1 MRRSRH
7 ISPALRSAEVPDG
20 APAPADTL
28 RYLLHLPDGYDDDPH
43 RLWPLVLF
51 LHGAGERGS
60 DLDLAA
66 VHGPPRLAD
75 DGQEFPFILVTPQC
89 AAASQW
95 VAELST
101 LAALI
106 DEVSSTHRVDE
117 QRVSVTGLS
126 MGGFGT
132 WSLAVRYPD
141 RFAAI
146 APICGGLWMQ
156 SAAPIRAIPSWAFH
170 GDADD
175 VVPIAATE
183 QIVDELQALDA
194 DVRFTRYAGVGH
206 DSWTETYENP
216 ELYEW
221 MLSHRRG
228 VERDGPGVE
237 KTAR

>member
-7 ISPALRSAEVPDG
+7 ITPAVRTSDVRDD
-20 APAPADTL
+20 APTPADVL
-28 RYLLHLPDGYDDDPH
+28 RYLVHLPDAYDADPG
-43 RLWPLVLF
+43 RPWPLVLF

-75 DGQEFPFILVTPQC
+75 DGHEFPFILVTPQC
-89 AAASQW
+89 AESSQW

-101 LAALI
+101 LSGLL
-106 DEVSSTHRVDE
+106 DEVVSTHRVDPA
-117 QRVSVTGLS
+117 RISVTGLS

-156 SAAPIRAIPSWAFH
+156 SAAPIRHLPVWAFH

-175 VVPIAATE
+175 VVPISATE
-183 QIVDELQALDA
+183 EITSELRSLDA

-206 DSWTETYENP
+206 DSWTETYDNP
-216 ELYEW
+216 ELYDW
-221 MLSHRRG
+221 LLSHRR
-228 VERDGPGVE
+228 
-237 KTAR
+237 

>member
-7 ISPALRSAEVPDG
+7 ITPAVRTSDVHDD
-20 APAPADTL
+20 APTPADVL
-28 RYLLHLPDGYDDDPH
+28 RYLVHLPDDYDADPG

-51 LHGAGERGS
+51 LHGAGERGF

-66 VHGPPRLAD
+66 THGPPRLAD
-75 DGQEFPFILVTPQC
+75 DGHEFPFILVTPQC
-89 AAASQW
+89 GESSQW

-101 LAALI
+101 LSGLV
-106 DEVSSTHRVDE
+106 DEVVSTHRVDPA
-117 QRVSVTGLS
+117 RISVTGLS

-156 SAAPIRAIPSWAFH
+156 SAAPIRHLPVWAFH

-175 VVPIAATE
+175 VVPISATE
-183 QIVDELQALDA
+183 EIITELRSLDA

-206 DSWTETYENP
+206 DSWTETYDNP
-216 ELYEW
+216 ELYDW
-221 MLSHRRG
+221 LISHRR
-228 VERDGPGVE
+228 VL
-237 KTAR
+237 

>member
-7 ISPALRSAEVPDG
+7 ITPADRTSEVPDDG
-20 APAPADTL
+20 PTPADVL
-28 RYLLHLPDGYDDDPH
+28 RYLVHLPDDYDADPG
-43 RLWPLVLF
+43 RLWPVVLF
-51 LHGAGERGS
+51 LHGAGERGT

-75 DGQEFPFILVTPQC
+75 AGHDFPFILVTPQC
-89 AAASQW
+89 GESSQW

-101 LAALI
+101 LSGLV
-106 DEVSSTHRVDE
+106 DEVVSTHRVDPT
-117 QRVSVTGLS
+117 RISVTGLS

-146 APICGGLWMQ
+146 APICGGLGMQ
-156 SAAPIRAIPSWAFH
+156 SAAPIRHLPVWAFH

-175 VVPIAATE
+175 VVPISASEEIITE
-183 QIVDELQALDA
+183 LRSLDA

-206 DSWTETYENP
+206 DSWTETYDNP
-216 ELYEW
+216 ELYDW
-221 MLSHRRG
+221 LLSRR
-228 VERDGPGVE
+228 R
-237 KTAR
+237 

>member
-7 ISPALRSAEVPDG
+7 IT
-20 APAPADTL
+20 PADRTSDVHDDAPTPADVL
-28 RYLLHLPDGYDDDPH
+28 RYLVHLPDDYDADPSM
-43 RLWPLVLF
+43 LWPLVLF

-75 DGQEFPFILVTPQC
+75 AGQEFPFILVTPQC
-89 AAASQW
+89 GESSQW

-101 LAALI
+101 LSGLI
-106 DEVSSTHRVDE
+106 DEVVSVHRVDPA
-117 QRVSVTGLS
+117 RISVTGLS

-156 SAAPIRAIPSWAFH
+156 SAAPIRHLPVWAFH

-175 VVPIAATE
+175 VVPISATE
-183 QIVDELQALDA
+183 EIIAELRSLDA
-194 DVRFTRYAGVGH
+194 DARFTRYAGVGH
-206 DSWTETYENP
+206 DSWTETYDNP
-216 ELYEW
+216 ELYRW
-221 MLSHRRG
+221 LLSQQR
-228 VERDGPGVE
+228 
-237 KTAR
+237 AL

>member
-7 ISPALRSAEVPDG
+7 ITPAIRSSDVRDD
-20 APAPADTL
+20 APTPADVL
-28 RYLLHLPDGYDDDPH
+28 RYLVHVPADYDAD
-43 RLWPLVLF
+43 RSRIWPLVLF

-75 DGQEFPFILVTPQC
+75 DGHEFPFVLVTPQC
-89 AAASQW
+89 GESSQW

-101 LAALI
+101 LSGLV
-106 DEVSSTHRVDE
+106 DEVVSTHRVDPD
-117 QRVSVTGLS
+117 RISVTGLS

-156 SAAPIRAIPSWAFH
+156 SAAPIRHLPVWAFH

-175 VVPIAATE
+175 VVPVSATE
-183 QIVDELQALDA
+183 EITTELRSLDA

-216 ELYEW
+216 ELYDW
-221 MLSHRRG
+221 LLSKRR
-228 VERDGPGVE
+228 
-237 KTAR
+237 AL

>member
-7 ISPALRSAEVPDG
+7 ITPAARQSDVRDDAPTPPDV
-20 APAPADTL
+20 L
-28 RYLLHLPDGYDDDPH
+28 RYLVHLPDDYDADPGK
-43 RLWPLVLF
+43 LWPLVLF

-75 DGQEFPFILVTPQC
+75 AGHEFPFILVTPQC
-89 AAASQW
+89 GESSQW

-101 LAALI
+101 LSGLV
-106 DEVSSTHRVDE
+106 DEVVSMLRVDPA
-117 QRVSVTGLS
+117 RVSVTGLS

-132 WSLAVRYPD
+132 WSLAVRYPG

-156 SAAPIRAIPSWAFH
+156 SAAPIRHVPVWAFH

-175 VVPIAATE
+175 VVPISASEEIITE
-183 QIVDELQALDA
+183 LRSLDA

-206 DSWTETYENP
+206 DSWTETYDNP
-216 ELYEW
+216 ELYGW
-221 MLSHRRG
+221 LLSHRR
-228 VERDGPGVE
+228 
-237 KTAR
+237 

>member
-7 ISPALRSAEVPDG
+7 ITPDARLSDVRDD
-20 APAPADTL
+20 APTPPDVL
-28 RYLLHLPDGYDDDPH
+28 RYLVHLPDDYDADPGK
-43 RLWPLVLF
+43 LWPLVLF

-66 VHGPPRLAD
+66 VHGPPRPAD
-75 DGQEFPFILVTPQC
+75 AGHEFPFILVTPQC
-89 AAASQW
+89 GESSQW

-101 LAALI
+101 LSGLV
-106 DEVSSTHRVDE
+106 DEVVSTHRVDPA
-117 QRVSVTGLS
+117 RLSVTGLS

-156 SAAPIRAIPSWAFH
+156 SAAPIRHLPVWAFH

-175 VVPIAATE
+175 VVPMSATE
-183 QIVDELQALDA
+183 EIVAELRSLDA
-194 DVRFTRYAGVGH
+194 GVRFTRYVGVGH
-206 DSWTETYENP
+206 DSWTETYDNP
-216 ELYEW
+216 ELYDW
-221 MLSHRRG
+221 LLSHRR
-228 VERDGPGVE
+228 
-237 KTAR
+237 

>member
-7 ISPALRSAEVPDG
+7 I
-20 APAPADTL
+20 APAARMSDVHDDAPTPADVL
-28 RYLLHLPDGYDDDPH
+28 RYLVHLPDDYDSDPG

-75 DGQEFPFILVTPQC
+75 DGHEFPFVLVTPQC
-89 AAASQW
+89 GESSQW

-101 LAALI
+101 LSGLV
-106 DEVSSTHRVDE
+106 DEVVSTHRVDPA
-117 QRVSVTGLS
+117 RISVTGLS

-132 WSLAVRYPD
+132 WSLAVRYPE

-156 SAAPIRAIPSWAFH
+156 SAEPIRHLPVWAFH

-175 VVPIAATE
+175 VVPISATE
-183 QIVDELQALDA
+183 EITTELRSLDA

-206 DSWTETYENP
+206 DSWTETYDNP
-216 ELYEW
+216 ELYDW
-221 MLSHRRG
+221 LLSHRR
-228 VERDGPGVE
+228 
-237 KTAR
+237 

>member
-7 ISPALRSAEVPDG
+7 ITPALRSSDLRDDEQT
-20 APAPADTL
+20 PADTL
-28 RYLLHLPDGYDDDPH
+28 RYLIHLPDDYDADSG
-43 RLWPLVLF
+43 RLWPVVLF

-66 VHGPPRLAD
+66 VHGPPKLAD
-75 DGQEFPFILVTPQC
+75 AGHEFPFVLVTPQC
-89 AAASQW
+89 SESSQW

-101 LAALI
+101 LSVLL
-106 DEVSSTHRVDE
+106 DEVIATHRID
-117 QRVSVTGLS
+117 QARVAVTGLS

-141 RFAAI
+141 RFSAI

-156 SAAPIRAIPSWAFH
+156 SAAPIRSLPVWAFH

-175 VVPIAATE
+175 VVPISATE
-183 QIVDELQALDA
+183 QIVTELRSLDA

-206 DSWTETYENP
+206 DSWTETYDNP
-216 ELYEW
+216 TFYDWL
-221 MLSHRRG
+221 LSHRRNG
-228 VERDGPGVE
+228 EYAEGA
-237 KTAR
+237 AR

>member
-7 ISPALRSAEVPDG
+7 IAPASRASDLPDG
-20 APAPADTL
+20 QPLPADSL
-28 RYLLHLPDGYDDDPH
+28 QYLVHLPDDYDADPN
-43 RLWPLVLF
+43 RLWPVVLF

-75 DGQEFPFILVTPQC
+75 AGHEFPFILVTPQC
-89 AAASQW
+89 AETSQW
-95 VAELST
+95 VAELTT
-101 LAALI
+101 LSVLL
-106 DEVSSTHRVDE
+106 DEVAAVYRIDPA
-117 QRVSVTGLS
+117 RVSVTGLS

-156 SAAPIRAIPSWAFH
+156 SAAPIGDLPTWAFH

-175 VVPIAATE
+175 VVPISATE
-183 QIVDELQALDA
+183 QIVSELRTLDA
-194 DVRFTRYAGVGH
+194 DVRFTRYAGIGH

-216 ELYEW
+216 ELYDW
-221 MLSHRRG
+221 LLSHRR
-228 VERDGPGVE
+228 EP
-237 KTAR
+237 

>member
-7 ISPALRSAEVPDG
+7 ITPAARQSDVRDD
-20 APAPADTL
+20 APTPADVL
-28 RYLLHLPDGYDDDPH
+28 RYLVHLPDDYDADPG

-51 LHGAGERGS
+51 LHGSGERGS

-75 DGQEFPFILVTPQC
+75 DGHEFPFILVTPQC
-89 AAASQW
+89 GESSQW
-95 VAELST
+95 VAEVST
-101 LAALI
+101 LSGLI
-106 DEVSSTHRVDE
+106 DEVVSMLRVDPA
-117 QRVSVTGLS
+117 RISVTGLS

-156 SAAPIRAIPSWAFH
+156 SAAPIRHLPVWAFH

-175 VVPIAATE
+175 VVPISATE
-183 QIVDELQALDA
+183 EITSELRSLDA

-206 DSWTETYENP
+206 DSWTETYDNP
-216 ELYEW
+216 ELYDW
-221 MLSHRRG
+221 LLSHRR
-228 VERDGPGVE
+228 
-237 KTAR
+237 

>member
-7 ISPALRSAEVPDG
+7 I
-20 APAPADTL
+20 APAFRSSDVSDGEQTPADVL
-28 RYLLHLPDGYDDDPH
+28 RYLVHLPEDYDSDPT

-60 DLDLAA
+60 DLELAA
-66 VHGPPRLAD
+66 VHGPPMLAD
-75 DGQEFPFILVTPQC
+75 AGQEFPFVLVTPQC
-89 AAASQW
+89 TESSQW
-95 VAELST
+95 VTELST
-101 LAALI
+101 LSGLL
-106 DEVSSTHRVDE
+106 DEVVASHRIDPS
-117 QRVSVTGLS
+117 RISVTGLS

-146 APICGGLWMQ
+146 APICGGMWLQ
-156 SAAPIRAIPSWAFH
+156 SAAPIRDVPVWAFH

-183 QIVDELQALDA
+183 QIVTELRSLDA

-206 DSWTETYENP
+206 DSWTDTYANP
-216 ELYEW
+216 EFYDWL
-221 MLSHRRG
+221 LSHRR
-228 VERDGPGVE
+228 VL
-237 KTAR
+237 